1 MQDRRMARIEL
12 GEGAYL
18 EWFEHWIEPD
28 RAVATMGSLLGEVP
42 WAARAIRIFGREV
55 MQPRLV
61 SWHGEPGAEY
71 TYSGVLQ
78 RPLAFTPTL
87 TRLRERLSSELDL
100 PFNSV
105 LCNLYR
111 DGRDSMGM
119 HSDAEPEL
127 GKNPI
132 VASLSFGTARKFTLR
147 HRRGPAHGKLDLWLG
162 SGSLLVMHG
171 TTQHVYRHGV
181 PKLAG
186 ALGARINLTFR
197 QVQSR

>member
-1 MQDRRMARIEL
+1 MQDRRMERIEL

-18 EWFEHWIEPD
+18 EWFEGWIEPVEAARTLCD
-28 RAVATMGSLLGEVP
+28 LLGEVP
-42 WAARAIRIFGREV
+42 WAARPIRIFGREV
-55 MQPRLV
+55 LQPRLV
-61 SWHGEPGAEY
+61 SWHGEPEAEY

-78 RPLAFTPTL
+78 QPLAFTPTL
-87 TRLRERLSSELDL
+87 TRLRERLSAELAL

-127 GKNPI
+127 GENPI
-132 VASLSFGTARKFTLR
+132 VASLSFGAARKFTLR
-147 HRRGPAHGKLDLWLG
+147 HRRGPAHGKRDVWLT
-162 SGSLLVMHG
+162 SGSLLVMRG

-181 PKLAG
+181 PKVIG
-186 ALGARINLTFR
+186 TLGPRVNLTFR
-197 QVQSR
+197 LIKSR

>member
-1 MQDRRMARIEL
+1 MTPMERIEL

-18 EWFEHWIEPD
+18 EWSEHWLATDEAA
-28 RAVATMGSLLGEVP
+28 RAFGDLTHEVP
-42 WAARAIRIFGREV
+42 WEARPIRIFGREV
-55 MQPRLV
+55 LQPRLV
-61 SWHGEPGAEY
+61 SWHGEPEAEY

-78 RPLAFTPTL
+78 RPLPFTHTL
-87 TRLRERLSSELDL
+87 ARLRAEISQQLGV

-127 GKNPI
+127 GRDPV
-132 VASLSFGTARKFTLR
+132 VASLSLGAARKFTLR

-162 SGSLLVMHG
+162 SGSLLVMRG

-181 PKLAG
+181 PKVSTPVG
-186 ALGARINLTFR
+186 PRINLTFR
-197 QVQSR
+197 RVEPR

>member
-1 MQDRRMARIEL
+1 MQRIEL

-18 EWFEHWIEPD
+18 EWCEGWLEP
-28 RAVATMGSLLGEVP
+28 GSAEPTLGALLREVP
-42 WAARAIRIFGREV
+42 WAARPIRIFGREV
-55 MQPRLV
+55 LQPRLV
-61 SWHGEPGAEY
+61 SWHGEPEAEY

-87 TRLRERLSSELDL
+87 TRLRERLVAELDV

-127 GKNPI
+127 GHDPI
-132 VASLSFGTARKFTLR
+132 VASLSLGAARKFTLR
-147 HRRGPAHGKLDLWLG
+147 HRRGPAHGKLDLWLT
-162 SGSLLVMHG
+162 SGSLLVMRG

-181 PKLAG
+181 PKVAG
-186 ALGARINLTFR
+186 ALGARVNLTFR
-197 QVQSR
+197 QVQKG